1 MENST
6 VSHVFILV
14 ATTRI
19 IHKNIAD
26 TGTGQICNSVEI
38 LKREVHTCINPKPR
52 FIYEK
57 Y

>member
-52 FIYEK
+52 FI
-57 Y
+57 